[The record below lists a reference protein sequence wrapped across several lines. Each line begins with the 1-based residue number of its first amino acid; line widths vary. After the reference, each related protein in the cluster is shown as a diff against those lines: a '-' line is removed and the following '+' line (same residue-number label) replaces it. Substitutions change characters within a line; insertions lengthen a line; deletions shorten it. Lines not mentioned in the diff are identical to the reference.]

1 MKFSIKMKRLKKQ
14 STYHIPL
21 VADTQQPFVVVVFA
35 LLTEEVKQ
43 KQADK
48 ERMLLLV
55 VDLLTIIYLLQD

>member
-1 MKFSIKMKRLKKQ
+1 MKRLKKQ
-14 STYHIPL
+14 RTYHIPL
-21 VADTQQPFVVVVFA
+21 AADTQQPFVVVVFA